1 MSGSDR
7 HAVAVGTI
15 FDGTYLHHDCTVVI
29 EGARIG
35 APPMDWVQRLPQLV
49 GIQRWAF
56 AASHR
61 SSSATPELNTSLVLE
76 FFASPIAL
84 LLSRAA
90 GAKRA

>member
-7 HAVAVGTI
+7 HAVAAGTV
-15 FDGTYLHHDCTVVI
+15 FDGTYLQHDCAVVI

-61 SSSATPELNTSLVLE
+61 SGSTTPELNTSLVLE
-76 FFASPIAL
+76 FFASPIEP